1 MQLTWLPAPATPA
14 DLSMRTRC
22 KSSQFL
28 IPIQTIGRSNR
39 PGKGSLTVRRVGS
52 SLFGSGAEAFGQLL
66 VQIEQFPEGHVLSCR
81 RCDVAA
87 LCCEEERIDAD
98 AFVDGQP

>member
-39 PGKGSLTVRRVGS
+39 PGKGSLTGRRIAR
-52 SLFGSGAEAFGQLL
+52 AE
-66 VQIEQFPEGHVLSCR
+66 LS
-81 RCDVAA
+81 
-87 LCCEEERIDAD
+87 
-98 AFVDGQP
+98 

>member
-39 PGKGSLTVRRVGS
+39 PGKGSLCGR
-52 SLFGSGAEAFGQLL
+52 
-66 VQIEQFPEGHVLSCR
+66 
-81 RCDVAA
+81 AA
-87 LCCEEERIDAD
+87 GDGTYQRIIS
-98 AFVDGQP
+98 